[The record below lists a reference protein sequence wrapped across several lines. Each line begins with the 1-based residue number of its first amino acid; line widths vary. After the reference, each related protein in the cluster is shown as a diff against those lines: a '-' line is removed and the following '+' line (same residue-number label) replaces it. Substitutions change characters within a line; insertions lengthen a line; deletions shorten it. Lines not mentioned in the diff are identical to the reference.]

1 VKKILIVDDHEKIR
15 ELVGAT
21 LDGIDDYQIFEAN
34 NGKQAVELARKE
46 QPDLVLMDVTMPGEY
61 DGLEATRMLKGDPS
75 TRGIHI
81 IMLTAKGQAVDK
93 EEGKQAGADGYFVKP
108 FSPIELIR
116 RIESVLT

>member
-21 LDGIDDYQIFEAN
+21 LDGIADYQIFEAD

-46 QPDLVLMDVTMPGEY
+46 QPDLILMDVAMPGEY
-61 DGLEATRMLKGDPS
+61 DGLEATRILKGEPS

-81 IMLTAKGQAVDK
+81 IMLTAKGQTVDK

>member
-1 VKKILIVDDHEKIR
+1 MKKILIVDDHEKIR

-21 LDGIDDYQIFEAN
+21 LDGIADYQIFEAY

-46 QPDLVLMDVTMPGEY
+46 QPDLILMDVAMPGEY
-61 DGLEATRMLKGDPS
+61 DGLEATRILKGEPS

-81 IMLTAKGQAVDK
+81 IMLTAKGQTVDK